1 MSTERILQKT
11 TWLPRPLEEVFA
23 FFADA
28 ANLEKLTPDFLRFQ
42 ILTKQPVEMKPGAL
56 IDYRIKVRGLPMR
69 WRTRISVWEPPHRF
83 VDEQLKGPYRMW
95 IHEHTFRAVDGGT
108 EVGDFVRYRVPGWIL
123 EPVLHR
129 IFVGPDVER
138 IFRYRQEILEKLF
151 S

>member
-1 MSTERILQKT
+1 MSRERVLET
-11 TWLPRPLEEVFA
+11 SVWLARPLEEVFA
-23 FFADA
+23 FFSDA

-42 ILTKQPVEMKPGAL
+42 ILTEQPVDMKSGAL

-95 IHEHTFRAVDGGT
+95 IHEHTFRDVDGGT
-108 EVGDFVRYRVPGWIL
+108 EVRDTVRYRAPGWIM
-123 EPVLHR
+123 EPLIHR
-129 IFVGPDVER
+129 LFVGPDIDR
-138 IFRYRQEILEKLF
+138 IFHYRHKILEKLF